1 MRHFALSFPPAAC
14 PLGVG
19 VTAAAAALVALP
31 GRAQRGTSGHAR
43 ALQRAVAM
51 SAVTGGADQ
60 HLGTAVRTQEQTRR
74 GIHRRLPGQA
84 EEIWTA
90 THPSRNTA
98 SSLSCARTG
107 WGTAPIW
114 TAKFRDRCRV
124 GCLHGARFLPPI
136 RRRVTPQE
144 SSYPKLTFPPGH
156 CTPSTLTRPDS
167 PYAEPPRRA
176 ARYPGT
182 PTGLRHLQAVSDRRL
197 QHRPHKCES
206 WAKGAK
212 CAPCR

>member
-197 QHRPHKCES
+197 QGKR
-206 WAKGAK
+206 KGA
-212 CAPCR
+212 PT